1 MTDIEKLRSLLNMT
15 QERFAEK
22 LGVSAR
28 TVQNWE
34 AGGNVPK
41 TKFSTLQEMA
51 AQFPNEKFVFIE
63 AKNSPGA
70 GENNDVRG
78 INSQDLKRILDSI
91 NEQRKDFLAEMARKD
106 AQIDRLIALLEKR

>member
-1 MTDIEKLRSLLNMT
+1 MTDIEKLRGLLNMT

-51 AQFPNEKFVFIE
+51 AQFPNEKLVFIE
-63 AKNSPGA
+63 ARNSPGT
-70 GENNDVRG
+70 GENNEVRG
-78 INSQDLKRILDSI
+78 ITSQDLKRILDGI
-91 NEQRKDFLAEMARKD
+91 NEQRKDFLAEIARKD
-106 AQIDRLIALLEKR
+106 AQIDRLISLLEKK